1 MDINFPLVLVCAVFG
16 MGAVLLVDRFWW
28 RARRVPGTKEPW
40 LVDISR
46 SLFGVM
52 VLVLVIRSFLLE
64 PFKIPSSS
72 MVPTLEVG
80 DFILVNKFIYGLR
93 LPVTNTKFISIHEPQ
108 RGDVMVFFPPHDPR
122 YFIKRVIGLPGD
134 RIRVINNVLYINEQ
148 EVSQTFLAG
157 EPPENPANS
166 IYEEHMPE
174 GQTYITRKR
183 KHPGP
188 AGRNAAFQVP
198 EGHYFMMG
206 DNRDQS
212 FDSRGWGPVP
222 EKNIVGEAFFV
233 WMHWDKFWS
242 LPKFDTMR
250 QVR

>member
-1 MDINFPLVLVCAVFG
+1 MDINFPLVLVCVVFG
-16 MGAVLLVDRFWW
+16 MGAVLLMDRFWW
-28 RARRVPGTKEPW
+28 RATRAAGAKEHW
-40 LVDISR
+40 VVDFSR
-46 SLFGVM
+46 SLFGVFL
-52 VLVLVIRSFLLE
+52 LVLVIRSFILE

-93 LPVTNTKFISIHEPQ
+93 LPVTNTKIVSIHEPK

-148 EVSQTFLAG
+148 EISQTLLSG
-157 EPPENPANS
+157 ETSVAPANFT
-166 IYEEHMPE
+166 YEERTPE
-174 GQTYITRKR
+174 GKAYITRKR
-183 KHPGP
+183 MPPSTFGL
-188 AGRNAAFQVP
+188 NVSYEVP

-206 DNRDQS
+206 DNRDNS
-212 FDSRGWGPVP
+212 YDSRGWGPVP
-222 EKNIVGEAFFV
+222 EQNIVGEAFFV
-233 WMHWDKFWS
+233 WMHWDSLWS

-250 QVR
+250 RVR

>member
-1 MDINFPLVLVCAVFG
+1 MDINFPLVLVCVVFG
-16 MGAVLLVDRFWW
+16 MGAVLLIDRFWLRPK
-28 RARRVPGTKEPW
+28 RAAGAKEPW
-40 LVDISR
+40 IVDFSR
-46 SLFGVM
+46 SLFGVF
-52 VLVLVIRSFLLE
+52 VLVLVIRSFILE

-80 DFILVNKFIYGLR
+80 DFILVNKFTYGLR
-93 LPVTNTKFISIHEPQ
+93 LPVTNTKIISIHEPR

-134 RIRVINNVLYINEQ
+134 RIRVINNVLYINDQ
-148 EVSQTFLAG
+148 EVPQTFLAG
-157 EPPENPANS
+157 EPPEDPANL
-166 IYEEHMPE
+166 IYEERTPE
-174 GQTYITRKR
+174 GRTYITRKR
-183 KHPGP
+183 KYPSTF
-188 AGRNAAFQVP
+188 GRNFAYQVP
-198 EGHYFMMG
+198 AGHYFMMG
-206 DNRDQS
+206 DNRDNS

-233 WMHWDKFWS
+233 WMHWDRLWS